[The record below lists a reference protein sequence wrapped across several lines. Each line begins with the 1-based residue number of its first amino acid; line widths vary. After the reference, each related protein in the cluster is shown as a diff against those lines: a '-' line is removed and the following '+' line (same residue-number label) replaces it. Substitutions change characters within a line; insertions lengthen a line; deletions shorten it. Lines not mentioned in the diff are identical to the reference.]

1 MSDPVQ
7 YYCLGHCTSKIKN
20 FEDLVSIQSYGFR
33 GEALH
38 SLCTVSAVEI
48 TSKRAEDKIAKSIKF
63 NTKCEKIKETSI
75 ASTNGTII
83 KAMNIFENMPVRRNY
98 FKNTK
103 KQKEDLKKIENIL
116 WSFGFIFPKIR
127 ISLHHNKQQNL
138 VKTSCDSIF
147 KASQQCFGIGM

>member
-1 MSDPVQ
+1 M
-7 YYCLGHCTSKIKN
+7 
-20 FEDLVSIQSYGFR
+20 VSIQSYGFR

-38 SLCTVSAVEI
+38 SLCTVSTVEI

-98 FKNTK
+98 FKNMKKTK
-103 KQKEDLKKIENIL
+103 RRFEEDRKYFVVFWIYFSENT
-116 WSFGFIFPKIR
+116 
-127 ISLHHNKQQNL
+127 N
-138 VKTSCDSIF
+138 
-147 KASQQCFGIGM
+147 